1 MTILSSLVC
10 FPNHFEQLD
19 VLSNKDKEYLPI
31 TMDRTSLKRMIMRD
45 LIKASQ
51 NDSMLESR

>member
-19 VLSNKDKEYLPI
+19 VLSNKDKEYIPVP
-31 TMDRTSLKRMIMRD
+31 MDRTSLKRMIMRD